1 MRLKVL
7 AVCDKK
13 WCAVVADVPSD
24 PLGTTRYLTDRG
36 MLLRPSLEGAD
47 PRIVVSHSLEELM
60 KKCTDQAR
68 RFRFQPIPSEVE
80 LDHGRADQKM

>member
-36 MLLRPSLEGAD
+36 MLLRPSLEGTD
-47 PRIVVSHSLEELM
+47 PRIVAAQTIEQLLEEV
-60 KKCTDQAR
+60 TH
-68 RFRFQPIPSEVE
+68 QPIPSEVE
-80 LDHGRADQKM
+80 LDHDGPDQKM